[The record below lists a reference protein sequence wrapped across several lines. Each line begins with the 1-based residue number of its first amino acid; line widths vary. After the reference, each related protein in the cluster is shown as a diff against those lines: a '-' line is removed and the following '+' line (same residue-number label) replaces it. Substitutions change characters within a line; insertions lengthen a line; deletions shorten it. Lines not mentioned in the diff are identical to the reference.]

1 MNDKNKSDIIGIT
14 TSISGKEIRL
24 TLKQWFHIVESHNY
38 MAGNVEK
45 ILETVNKPDLIVKG
59 YKEEFIA
66 LKFYSETNISSKWCV
81 VVYKEN
87 ESGFIITSFF
97 TSKPDTIEKRGVIW
111 KK

>member
-1 MNDKNKSDIIGIT
+1 LNDKNKSDIIGIT

-45 ILETVNKPDLIVKG
+45 ILETVNKPDLNVKG

-87 ESGFIITSFF
+87 ESGSIITSFF